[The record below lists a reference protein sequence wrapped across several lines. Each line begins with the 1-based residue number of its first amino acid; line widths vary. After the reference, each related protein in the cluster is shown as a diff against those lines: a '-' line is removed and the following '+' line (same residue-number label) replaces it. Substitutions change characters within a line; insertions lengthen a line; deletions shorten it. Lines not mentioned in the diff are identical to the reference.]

1 MLSMTGYGRAFVEI
15 EGRQMT
21 VEVKSV
27 NHRFLDL
34 SFRMPRNLMFLEDAA
49 RKAIGA
55 RLSRGHV
62 DVFVTYRNLR
72 TDARTVQVDEAL
84 FAAYVAA
91 LSRLRGALGPDL
103 RDDRTL
109 MGIAH
114 MPDVMTVT
122 EAEEDQEAV
131 RALLESALGQAL
143 DALCAYLRE
152 HALTDTVLPRVNLP
166 AKTIVSFTEANPD
179 IRLLGIYRGN
189 GGRVYRTVDFRVIN
203 DLPVLL
209 RRRNGKSAAVKIVV
223 ADEELQHS
231 LVRKIG
237 QFRKILAIDLREKVE
252 LFSLGIHRR
261 LCALWKI
268 GQSAHLAVEDAA
280 GFVGKTHIRARY
292 DGTLDNLFPELSG
305 YIISGFSHIKI
316 PPWKKYQ

>member
-1 MLSMTGYGRAFVEI
+1 
-15 EGRQMT
+15 
-21 VEVKSV
+21 
-27 NHRFLDL
+27 
-34 SFRMPRNLMFLEDAA
+34 MPRNLMFLEDAA

-143 DALCAYLRE
+143 DALCAMRAREGEAIKADLCGRVDAIERMTDAVDARYPQTVVAYTQRLRAAMEELVGSGADETRLMMEVAVMADRSAIAEETVRLHSHIQQLRTVFESTEPIGRRVDFIVQELNREVNTISSKSQDIPITQLTVDMKAEIEKLRE
-152 HALTDTVLPRVNLP
+152 QIQN
-166 AKTIVSFTEANPD
+166 IE
-179 IRLLGIYRGN
+179 
-189 GGRVYRTVDFRVIN
+189 
-203 DLPVLL
+203 
-209 RRRNGKSAAVKIVV
+209 
-223 ADEELQHS
+223 
-231 LVRKIG
+231 
-237 QFRKILAIDLREKVE
+237 
-252 LFSLGIHRR
+252 
-261 LCALWKI
+261 
-268 GQSAHLAVEDAA
+268 
-280 GFVGKTHIRARY
+280 
-292 DGTLDNLFPELSG
+292 
-305 YIISGFSHIKI
+305 
-316 PPWKKYQ
+316 